1 MACDIGPLETSE
13 RAHPDIIE
21 LREQK
26 SVNEVASVDRKLR
39 IVDRLLRDLKS
50 RRARTQKTAPAAP
63 FEFGFQFLCPRD
75 EIGRSN
81 RNRLCPSITSG
92 SRPLIRLVRRLMAL
106 LSDSS
111 VFFASTIITS
121 SQPVLSESAMLMM

>member
-39 IVDRLLRDLKS
+39 IIDRLLRDLKS
-50 RRARTQKTAPAAP
+50 RRARTQKTAAAAP
-63 FEFGFQFLCPRD
+63 VEFGFQFLCPRD
-75 EIGRSN
+75 EIRQIKRSEEHTSELQSPYDLVC
-81 RNRLCPSITSG
+81 RL
-92 SRPLIRLVRRLMAL
+92 L
-106 LSDSS
+106 
-111 VFFASTIITS
+111 
-121 SQPVLSESAMLMM
+121 